1 MRNETKTARKGREG
15 TMFKVNNEM
24 VRKVVANYERGGRV
38 IDYRGM
44 NIVMDELR
52 NEQFE
57 TASIAAGL
65 VSAMLWNG
73 GYIK

>member
-1 MRNETKTARKGREG
+1 
-15 TMFKVNNEM
+15 MFKVNNEM